1 MGRDKMIGHRSYVD
15 GMGNIKRKRLGNVSI
30 PKSRNVWE
38 CIERKER
45 EIEIS
50 DKSVVFAYQQFL
62 AGKIE

>member
-1 MGRDKMIGHRSYVD
+1 MAWETSKEKDMEMLQY
-15 GMGNIKRKRLGNVSI
+15 I
-30 PKSRNVWE
+30 PKSGNVLE
-38 CIERKER
+38 CIEWKER

>member
-1 MGRDKMIGHRSYVD
+1 MATGVTSMAWETSKEIDMEMLQY
-15 GMGNIKRKRLGNVSI
+15 I
-30 PKSRNVWE
+30 PKSGNVLE
-38 CIERKER
+38 CIEWKER